1 MKKNLAKLLT
11 LTLIII
17 NTFSF
22 NVFAE
27 NNDKI
32 IKDEEFFR
40 AIKSYILNN
49 YEGEISEEELIEGAV
64 DGMFEKLDKHSYYMP
79 VDESTQFIEKTSG
92 EFFGIGASIGVR
104 DDQLKILKVIENTP
118 AQKAGLLKDDIIL
131 QIDGQDIVDA
141 KKIDKHIE
149 KIRGEKGT
157 IVTLGILR
165 GTNKIDISIT
175 RDKIE
180 INPVTKKIIANH
192 IGYLKIEDFN
202 KNVSKNINE
211 AIETLEKQSVKKLVL
226 DLRSN
231 PGGSLSEVIL
241 VAQNFI
247 DKGTIVSVNYSD
259 GTKKTIKSYGAKKF
273 DDVVVLINNG
283 SASASEILAG
293 AIQDT
298 NSGLLVGKKSYGKG
312 TVQELKK
319 FKNDESLKLTIGRYY
334 LPSGRSINDTGLVPD
349 YDIDRFKD
357 EDIVKDNLSIDT
369 KSDIIINEV
378 GLEVVRLQNMLEA
391 LGYQIADGSGMYNES
406 TKNAVSSF
414 QTAHALNSTGIAN
427 IDTTKKILTSYAEL
441 MRKEEFDEQ
450 LKKAIE
456 LLNK

>member
-11 LTLIII
+11 LTLLII
-17 NTFSF
+17 NTCSF
-22 NVFAE
+22 NVFAQ
-27 NNDKI
+27 DSDVI
-32 IKDEEFFR
+32 VKDDGFFR
-40 AIKSYILNN
+40 AIKTYILNN

-64 DGMFEKLDKHSYYMP
+64 DGMFDKLDKHSYYLP
-79 VDESTQFIEKTSG
+79 KDESKDFIRQTTG
-92 EFFGIGASIGVR
+92 QFFGIGASIGVR
-104 DDQLKILKVIENTP
+104 DDKLKIIKVLENTP
-118 AQKAGLLKDDIIL
+118 AQDAGLLNDDIIL
-131 QIDGQDIVDA
+131 QIDGEDVIEP

-149 KIRGEKGT
+149 KIRGEKGSM
-157 IVTLGILR
+157 VTLGILR
-165 GTNKIDISIT
+165 GTNKMDISIK

-180 INPVTKKIIANH
+180 INPVTKKILDNN

-202 KNVSKNINE
+202 NNVSKNVIE
-211 AIETLEKQSVKKLVL
+211 AINTLQKQSVKKLII
-226 DLRSN
+226 DLRNN
-231 PGGSLSEVIL
+231 PGGSLSEVVL

-247 DKGTIVSVNYSD
+247 DKGNIVSVNYSD
-259 GTKKTIKSYGAKKF
+259 GSKKTIKSYGNKSF

-298 NSGLLVGKKSYGKG
+298 KSGILVGKKSYGKG

-349 YDIDRFKD
+349 YDVDRFKD
-357 EDIVKDNLSIDT
+357 ETTIKDNLSIDT
-369 KSDIIINEV
+369 KSDIVINEV
-378 GLEVVRLQNMLEA
+378 GLEVIRLQNMLNS
-391 LGYQIADGSGMYNES
+391 LGYKIQDGSGMYNES
-406 TKNAVSSF
+406 TKNAVSNF
-414 QTAHALNSTGIAN
+414 QKNNNLDVNGIAN
-427 IDTTKKILTSYAEL
+427 VETIKKVLSNYAQDL
-441 MRKEEFDEQ
+441 RKNEFDEQ

>member
-11 LTLIII
+11 LTLLII

-27 NNDKI
+27 DSDVI
-32 IKDEEFFR
+32 IKDEDFFR
-40 AIKSYILNN
+40 AIKSYILKN
-49 YEGEISEEELIEGAV
+49 YEGDISEEELIEGAV
-64 DGMFEKLDKHSYYMP
+64 DGMFDKLDKHSYYMP
-79 VDESTQFIEKTSG
+79 KDESSDFIRQTTG

-104 DDQLKILKVIENTP
+104 DNQLKIIKVLENTP

-131 QIDGQDIVDA
+131 QIDGKDVVDA
-141 KKIDKHIE
+141 KKIDTHIE
-149 KIRGEKGT
+149 KIRGEKGSV
-157 IVTLGILR
+157 VTLGVLR

-175 RDKIE
+175 RDRIE

-202 KNVSKNINE
+202 SNVSKNVNE
-211 AIETLEKQSVKKLVL
+211 AIETLQKQTVKKLIV
-226 DLRSN
+226 DLRNN
-231 PGGSLSEVIL
+231 PGGSLGEVVL

-259 GTKKTIKSYGAKKF
+259 GTKKTLKSYGNKKF

-298 NSGLLVGKKSYGKG
+298 KSGVLVGKTSYGKG

-349 YDIDRFKD
+349 YEIDRFKD
-357 EDIVKDNLSIDT
+357 ESTIKDNLSIDT
-369 KSDIIINEV
+369 KSDIVINEV
-378 GLEVVRLQNMLEA
+378 GLEVVRLQNMLSSM
-391 LGYQIADGSGMYNES
+391 GYKIEDGSGMYNES
-406 TKNAVSSF
+406 TKNAVSNF
-414 QTAHALNSTGIAN
+414 QKNNNLNATGIAN
-427 IDTTKKILTSYAEL
+427 IETVKKILSNYAEH
-441 MRKEEFDEQ
+441 MRKDEFDEQ

>member
-11 LTLIII
+11 LTLLII

-27 NNDKI
+27 DSDVI
-32 IKDEEFFR
+32 VKDEDFFR
-40 AIKSYILNN
+40 AIKSYILKN
-49 YEGEISEEELIEGAV
+49 YEGDISEEELIEGAV
-64 DGMFEKLDKHSYYMP
+64 DGMFDKLDKHSYYMP
-79 VDESTQFIEKTSG
+79 KDESSDFIRQTTG

-104 DDQLKILKVIENTP
+104 DDQLKIIKVLENTP
-118 AQKAGLLKDDIIL
+118 AQDAGLLKDDIIL
-131 QIDGQDIVDA
+131 QIDGEDVIDA

-149 KIRGEKGT
+149 KIRGKKGSV
-157 IVTLGILR
+157 VTLGVLR
-165 GTNKIDISIT
+165 GTNKMDISIT
-175 RDKIE
+175 RDRIE

-202 KNVSKNINE
+202 SNVSKNVNE
-211 AIETLEKQSVKKLVL
+211 AIETLQKQTVKKLIV
-226 DLRSN
+226 DLRNN
-231 PGGSLSEVIL
+231 PGGSLGEVVL

-259 GTKKTIKSYGAKKF
+259 GTKKTLKSYGNKKF

-298 NSGLLVGKKSYGKG
+298 KSGVLVGKTSYGKG

-349 YDIDRFKD
+349 YEIDRFKD
-357 EDIVKDNLSIDT
+357 ESTIKDNLSIDT
-369 KSDIIINEV
+369 KSDIVINEV
-378 GLEVVRLQNMLEA
+378 GLEVVRLQNMLDSM
-391 LGYQIADGSGMYNES
+391 GYKIEDGSGMYNES
-406 TKNAVSSF
+406 TKNAVSNF
-414 QTAHALNSTGIAN
+414 QKNNNLNATGIAN
-427 IDTTKKILTSYAEL
+427 IETVKKILSNYAEH
-441 MRKEEFDEQ
+441 MRKDEFDEQ

>member
-11 LTLIII
+11 LTLLII

-27 NNDKI
+27 DSDVI
-32 IKDEEFFR
+32 VKDEDFFR
-40 AIKSYILNN
+40 AIKSYILKN
-49 YEGEISEEELIEGAV
+49 YEGDISEEELIEGAV
-64 DGMFEKLDKHSYYMP
+64 DGMFDKLDKHSYYLP
-79 VDESTQFIEKTSG
+79 KDESSDFIRQTTG

-104 DDQLKILKVIENTP
+104 DDQLKIIKVLENTP
-118 AQKAGLLKDDIIL
+118 AQDAGLLKDDIIL
-131 QIDGQDIVDA
+131 QIDGEDVIDA

-149 KIRGEKGT
+149 KIRGKKGSV
-157 IVTLGILR
+157 VTLGVLR
-165 GTNKIDISIT
+165 GTNKMDISIT
-175 RDKIE
+175 RDRIE

-202 KNVSKNINE
+202 SNVSKNVNE
-211 AIETLEKQSVKKLVL
+211 AIETLQKQTVKKLIV
-226 DLRSN
+226 DLRNN
-231 PGGSLSEVIL
+231 PGGSLGEVVL

-259 GTKKTIKSYGAKKF
+259 GTKKTLKSYGNKKF

-298 NSGLLVGKKSYGKG
+298 KSGVLVGKTSYGKG

-349 YDIDRFKD
+349 YEIDRFKD
-357 EDIVKDNLSIDT
+357 ESTIKDNLSIDT
-369 KSDIIINEV
+369 KSDIVINEV
-378 GLEVVRLQNMLEA
+378 GLEVVRLQNMLDSM
-391 LGYQIADGSGMYNES
+391 GYKIEDGSGMYNES
-406 TKNAVSSF
+406 TKNAVSNF
-414 QTAHALNSTGIAN
+414 QKNNNLNATGIAN
-427 IDTTKKILTSYAEL
+427 IETVKKILSNYAEH
-441 MRKEEFDEQ
+441 MRKDEFDEQ